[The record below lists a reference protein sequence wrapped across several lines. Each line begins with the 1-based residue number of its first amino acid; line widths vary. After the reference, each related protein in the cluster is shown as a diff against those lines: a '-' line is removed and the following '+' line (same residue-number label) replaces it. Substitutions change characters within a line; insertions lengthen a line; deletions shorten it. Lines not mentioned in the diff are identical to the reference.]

1 MVTQALQENVK
12 VMKEK
17 VQGITLKRHLLRDA
31 VIFFAGASAFHTL
44 THVWLGTSDM
54 LPMSV
59 PLLPSFTITQS
70 VNGGIIV
77 ASAFITVGLLYW
89 AHRLKK

>member
-1 MVTQALQENVK
+1 MVAHALQENEK
-12 VMKEK
+12 VFKDK
-17 VQGITLKRHLLRDA
+17 VQGTRLLRDT
-31 VIFFAGASAFHTL
+31 VIFLAGVSAFHTL
-44 THVWLGTSDM
+44 SHVWLGMSDL

-77 ASAFITVGLLYW
+77 GSALVTAGLLYW